1 MSHKKKEDKDDLYAL
16 KRKILKEKRILQ
28 NKIIGNDTVDGSTF
42 QRFYGESTKTRRA
55 LKIELFG
62 SKSKASKYNDDTSIE
77 KFVEDILVEAGVKF
91 VKQKAIRYINV
102 DFFLPDT
109 NIAIEACG
117 DYWHANK
124 NLYSKPKNEIQRK
137 NIIKDEVSKKI
148 LFDSRINRLEIWED
162 DIKKRPELV
171 KEKLLEIIS
180 RDHDAETVL
189 SLSSYDW

>member
-102 DFFLPDT
+102 DFFLPDA
-109 NIAIEACG
+109 NIALQINGC
-117 DYWHANK
+117 YWHAC
-124 NLYSKPKNEIQRK
+124 SKCYPNGPKNEIQRK
-137 NIIKDEVSKKI
+137 NIEKDKVATEII
-148 LFDSRINRLEIWED
+148 LGKNHILVDIWAHEIEEDPETVKSRILELIE
-162 DIKKRPELV
+162 KK
-171 KEKLLEIIS
+171 
-180 RDHDAETVL
+180 
-189 SLSSYDW
+189 